1 VTEPEAEP
9 SAQTEPE
16 AEPSARADPARLT
29 PRRAL
34 ALGALAALVLAL
46 LIAVAIPATRVLS
59 ARSAAADTA
68 AALDAARQETLN
80 LTTMSF
86 QTADQDIKRLLDGT
100 TGEFRDQFQQRIKP
114 FTDIV
119 RQAKVV
125 TTGKISEAG
134 VESSTVDAVTVLVAA
149 TAQVTNTAA
158 PTGTPRD
165 YRLRLTVR
173 QVDGRWLVSNVDFVP

>member
-1 VTEPEAEP
+1 MARLATRPAGAVIEPEAEP
-9 SAQTEPE
+9 GPGA
-16 AEPSARADPARLT
+16 ARLT
-29 PRRAL
+29 SRRAL
-34 ALGALAALVLAL
+34 ALGALAVLVLAL
-46 LIAVAIPATRVLS
+46 LVAVAVPATRVLS
-59 ARSAAADTA
+59 ARSAAVDRA

-125 TTGKISEAG
+125 TTGKITEAG
-134 VESSTVDAVTVLVAA
+134 VENATGDTVTVLVAA

-173 QVDGRWLVSNVDFVP
+173 QVGGRWLVSNVDFVP